1 MSITWQL
8 VESTNITAIGYDEKM
23 NQLHVQFNSG
33 AEYVYNEVP
42 PAVYQEFLDA
52 ESKGRY
58 LNERIKGRY
67 EYARV

>member
-1 MSITWQL
+1 MVVEWTA
-8 VESTNITAIGYDEKM
+8 VESSNISMVGYDDE
-23 NQLHVQFNSG
+23 NSQLHVRFNSG
-33 AEYVYNEVP
+33 AEYAYNEVP

-67 EYARV
+67 GYAKA

>member
-1 MSITWQL
+1 MT
-8 VESTNITAIGYDEKM
+8 VEWSAVLSTNIDMIGYDEE
-23 NQLHVQFNSG
+23 NSELHVRFNSG

-67 EYARV
+67 DYARV

>member
-1 MSITWQL
+1 MV
-8 VESTNITAIGYDEKM
+8 VEWNDVLSTNIDMIGYDED
-23 NQLHVQFNSG
+23 NSQLHVRFNSG

-42 PAVYQEFLDA
+42 PAVFQEFLDA
-52 ESKGRY
+52 DSKGKF

>member
-1 MSITWQL
+1 MTVTWES
-8 VESTNITAIGYDEKM
+8 VESTNIDMIGYDDE
-23 NQLHVQFNSG
+23 NSQLHVRFRSG
-33 AEYVYNEVP
+33 AEYVYSEVP

-52 ESKGRY
+52 DSKGKY

>member
-1 MSITWQL
+1 MTVTWES
-8 VESTNITAIGYDEKM
+8 VESTNIDMIGYDED
-23 NQLHVQFNSG
+23 NSQLHVKFRSG

-52 ESKGRY
+52 DSKGKF

-67 EYARV
+67 YYARV